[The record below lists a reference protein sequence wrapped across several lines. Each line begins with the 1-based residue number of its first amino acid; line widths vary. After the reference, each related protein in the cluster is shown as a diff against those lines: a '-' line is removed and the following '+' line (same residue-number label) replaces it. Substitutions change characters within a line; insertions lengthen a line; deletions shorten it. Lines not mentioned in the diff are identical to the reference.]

1 MKYYQISLFY
11 MDNKRCFAGYIY
23 TRAENKSEALIHG
36 YTLSN
41 ENIKDISIYETPAQ
55 KSKQKYLDQEKKI
68 RNIAW
73 EKNVKNKYRKESHIF
88 SKYKIQEAEEFNQT
102 NWRPAQKDN

>member
-1 MKYYQISLFY
+1 